1 MDTRLSGVLGAY
13 VAAGLAVFFV
23 LQSSLLLAQDMG
35 DGDVAIGPT
44 KNAKLQDG
52 AGALSV
58 GDAEEGIELT
68 LAGLKNARG
77 TLERR
82 TALSNLCAGYLMLE
96 DLDKALFYCNEAL
109 ELNEQNWRVYNN
121 RALIY
126 VLQKRF
132 PEAEADLAKC
142 DELHP
147 HALPTKVVRQL
158 LVHAKNPVAPVINVD
173 DRRTMPAVDPFDEQA
188 TSNE

>member
-1 MDTRLSGVLGAY
+1 MNRRVEGLS
-13 VAAGLAVFFV
+13 AARLAVGLSIVF
-23 LQSSLLLAQDMG
+23 LLTGGTAGAFQDMG
-35 DGDVAIGPT
+35 DGEVAVGPT

-52 AGALSV
+52 AVAL
-58 GDAEEGIELT
+58 DAGKAEKGVELT
-68 LAGLKNARG
+68 LAGLKDARG
-77 TLERR
+77 TMERR

-109 ELNEQNWRVYNN
+109 ALNDQNWRVYNN

-132 PEAEADLAKC
+132 AEAEADLAMC

-147 HALPTKVVRQL
+147 HARPTKVVRQL
-158 LVHAKNPVAPVINVD
+158 LVHARNPVAPIITVD
-173 DRRTMPAVDPFDEQA
+173 DRRSMPALEGIDEFEQ
-188 TSNE
+188 

>member
-1 MDTRLSGVLGAY
+1 MSSRFLKTLGLGPAVVVLAALFLPADAAIAGTMVGEGE
-13 VAAGLAVFFV
+13 VAV
-23 LQSSLLLAQDMG
+23 
-35 DGDVAIGPT
+35 GPT

-52 AGALSV
+52 AGALSA

-68 LAGLKNARG
+68 MAGLKEARS

-96 DLDKALFYCNEAL
+96 QLDHALHYCNQAL
-109 ELNEQNWRVYNN
+109 EINDQNWRVYNN

-126 VLQKRF
+126 VLQRRF
-132 PEAEADLAKC
+132 DEAESDLAKC

-147 HALPTKVVRQL
+147 TSRETRIVRQL
-158 LVHAKNPVAPVINVD
+158 LMHARHPVAPVITVD
-173 DRRTMPAVDPFDEQA
+173 DRRAAPGAETLYE
-188 TSNE
+188 